1 MSRICVSMIT
11 GIIFIGLS
19 AGTTAVLAAAP
30 SVFTAW
36 KKITLSQ
43 DECMQQATAVLSR
56 NGYANLKLG
65 IKGNNTILGGLGDYT
80 GLVRCAAG
88 DPGLVIIVVAGP
100 SENTAL
106 DYLTALYNGI

>member
-1 MSRICVSMIT
+1 MIT

-19 AGTTAVLAAAP
+19 AGTTAALAAAP

-56 NGYANLKLG
+56 NGYAN
-65 IKGNNTILGGLGDYT
+65 
-80 GLVRCAAG
+80 
-88 DPGLVIIVVAGP
+88 
-100 SENTAL
+100 
-106 DYLTALYNGI
+106 